1 MSSHYH
7 KLRPGL
13 ADRLDLITASISI
26 SYVVMLQQLKLNVAA
41 FLSRISQVQTLRA
54 KFRFQPSAPARNY
67 VAVLSLSSEPAV
79 CCTQYAGD
87 ALYMT
92 ACYVTATVL

>member
-1 MSSHYH
+1 MGVSQQRRPIEPKAVGVKNEQHYH
-7 KLRPGL
+7 KLRRDL

-41 FLSRISQVQTLRA
+41 FLSRISQVQTLGA

-67 VAVLSLSSEPAV
+67 VAVLSLSSV
-79 CCTQYAGD
+79 
-87 ALYMT
+87 
-92 ACYVTATVL
+92 